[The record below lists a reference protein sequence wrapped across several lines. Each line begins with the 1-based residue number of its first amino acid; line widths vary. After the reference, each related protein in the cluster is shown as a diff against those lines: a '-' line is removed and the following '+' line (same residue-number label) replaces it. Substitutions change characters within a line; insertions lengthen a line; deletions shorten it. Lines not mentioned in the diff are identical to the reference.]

1 MAKIGKGGFASVF
14 KAKRNAD
21 NFECAL
27 KFMEPANQGERD
39 SILREVGIMQLCGDH
54 DMILRCFECFDF
66 KKRLWVFLELMDCGA
81 LTQIIDDHRGKY
93 DEDFIKYTML
103 RTIQGLDF
111 LHKRGIMHRDIK
123 SDNILVSE
131 KGDVKLADFGY
142 SVLLSNEQKNRQS
155 RVGTICWMAPEL
167 IMAKPYFSAID
178 IWSTGI
184 TAIEMADG
192 QPPYISSP

>member
-1 MAKIGKGGFASVF
+1 
-14 KAKRNAD
+14 
-21 NFECAL
+21 
-27 KFMEPANQGERD
+27 
-39 SILREVGIMQLCGDH
+39 
-54 DMILRCFECFDF
+54 MILQCFECFDF

-81 LTQIIDDHRGKY
+81 LTQIIDDHRSRY

-111 LHKRGIMHRDIK
+111 LHDRGIMHRDIK

-167 IMAKPYFSAID
+167 IMAKAYTSAID